1 MDSKTLMTIYYAFF
15 HSLINYGIIAWGG
28 AYNNNLTLL
37 YRIQTRLLKLISKNI
52 FLANI
57 PLNVNQLFILEAL
70 VYHYDL
76 SAIYKASK
84 SKTRNKYIQLLKT
97 QKAISNKSSYL
108 VALKT
113 FNTLSNEL
121 KTLFGSNK
129 NIHKNFKNSL
139 MNSIFQTG

>member
-1 MDSKTLMTIYYAFF
+1 MNSNTLMTIYYAFF

-28 AYNNNLTLL
+28 AYNNNFTLL
-37 YRIQTRLLKLISKNI
+37 QKIQTILLKLISKNN

-57 PLNVNQLFILEAL
+57 PLNVNQLFTLESV
-70 VYHYDL
+70 VYHYDDL

-84 SKTRNKYIQLLKT
+84 SKTRKKHIQLPKT

-113 FNTLSNEL
+113 FSTLSN
-121 KTLFGSNK
+121 
-129 NIHKNFKNSL
+129 
-139 MNSIFQTG
+139 